1 MPDRPFSPGDNPL
14 GIDGVE
20 FIEFAAPDPA
30 LLGALFEQIGFTAV
44 ARHRSKEVVLY
55 RQGEINFLINAEPD
69 ALEESFTQRPAEP
82 LIYAVALRVKNAA
95 EALRQAI
102 SLGAWEVQTRPSA
115 MELNIPGIH
124 GIGDSLIYFV
134 DRYGERSIYDVDF
147 VPIPGAQQR
156 PVGLGLLAIDHLG
169 YIVAHGRTQEWVDSC
184 ESLFNF
190 REIAN
195 REIEA
200 ELSGLTSR
208 VMASPCGKIHF
219 VFNEPRDESEAN
231 RGLDSDRPEGI
242 QHVALSTADAPAC
255 VERLTGRG
263 ARFANKSARRAVTEP
278 LIGQFFFEI
287 VQR

>member
-14 GIDGVE
+14 GIDGIE

-30 LLGALFEQIGFTAV
+30 LLGALFEQMGFTAA

-95 EALRQAI
+95 EALRQAT
-102 SLGAWEVQTRPSA
+102 SLGAWEVPTRPSA

-124 GIGDSLIYFV
+124 GIGDSLLYFV
-134 DRYGERSIYDVDF
+134 DRYGDRSIYDVDF
-147 VPIPGAQQR
+147 LPIPEAQQKSA
-156 PVGLGLLAIDHLG
+156 GLRAIDHLG
-169 YIVAHGRTQEWVDSC
+169 YLVARGRTEEWVDWC

-190 REIAN
+190 REVAHC
-195 REIEA
+195 EIEA
-200 ELSGLTSR
+200 ELSGVNSR
-208 VMASPCGKIHF
+208 AVVSPCGKIHF
-219 VFNEPRDESEAN
+219 VFNEPRNERDTGRELEE
-231 RGLDSDRPEGI
+231 PEGI
-242 QHVALSTADAPAC
+242 QHVALCTADALAG
-255 VERLTGRG
+255 VETLSGRG
-263 ARFANKSARRAVTEP
+263 AKFAERSARRAITEP